1 MSTKEL
7 VYSYIERLNESQ
19 LNAIIAVLKQFDIP
33 MYQEIEPDEDELR
46 MIAESEADN
55 SDPQPIEDFAER
67 LGIDV

>member
-7 VYSYIERLNESQ
+7 AYNYIDRLNESQ
-19 LNAIIAVLKQFDIP
+19 LNVIIEVMKQFGVS
-33 MYQEIEPDEDELR
+33 MYTEIEPDEDELR

-55 SDPQPIEDFAER
+55 SEPEPIEDFAKR

>member
-7 VYSYIERLNESQ
+7 AYNYIDRLNESQ
-19 LNAIIAVLKQFDIP
+19 LNVIIEVMKQFGVSI
-33 MYQEIEPDEDELR
+33 YKEIEPDEDELR

-55 SDPQPIEDFAER
+55 SEPEPIEDFAKR